1 VNIAKPHRP
10 IRSFVKREGR
20 MSAAQSRALNELMPV
35 YGVDCQ
41 SPIVMDELF
50 DRLAPRFIE
59 IGFGMGASLIEMAA
73 THPEHDYLGIEVH
86 RPGVGSLLASLHD
99 KELRNLK
106 VINDDAVKVIAEH
119 MPPDSVDGV
128 MLFFP
133 DPWQKKKHHKR
144 RILQPPFIQS
154 VMRCLKQWGVFHLA
168 TDWEDYAQH
177 MLAALTAT
185 EGLINSMGEGY
196 ASRGQ
201 RPMTKYERRGI
212 RLGHEVYDLI
222 FIKQC

>member
-1 VNIAKPHRP
+1 MAKPHRP

-20 MSAAQSRALNELMPV
+20 MSAAQTRALKELMPV

-41 SPIVMDELF
+41 SPIFMDELF
-50 DRLAPRFIE
+50 GRDAPRYIE
-59 IGFGMGASLIEMAA
+59 IGFGMGTSLIEMAE

-99 KELRNLK
+99 KGLTNLR
-106 VINDDAVKVIAEH
+106 VINDDAVKVLAEH
-119 MPPDSVDGV
+119 IPADSMDGA

-144 RILQPPFIQS
+144 RILQVPFIQS
-154 VMRCLKQWGVFHLA
+154 VMRCLKQGGVFHLA
-168 TDWEDYAQH
+168 TDWEDYAQQ
-177 MLAALTAT
+177 MLETLTAT
-185 EGLINSMGEGY
+185 EGLVNSVNEGY

-201 RPMTKYERRGI
+201 RPMTKYERRGL
-212 RLGHEVYDLI
+212 RLGHEVHDLI
-222 FIKQC
+222 FIKQS